1 MKYYTSHS
9 PWKLIKMWK
18 KWMFVKASE
27 MESTFFL
34 KRRKGAK
41 SLVLNISL
49 ADLSKRQ
56 YSFEILQISFTGKN
70 WMFQKKFAIRS
81 ANLFFEM
88 KERVKVFCVEMLMFW
103 YITRRS
109 VFIWNNAHL
118 ISCEDYLSSSKKWM
132 FLKTCAME
140 NTKFSLEWRS
150 IVRCFL

>member
-1 MKYYTSHS
+1 
-9 PWKLIKMWK
+9 MWK

-27 MESTFFL
+27 MVSAFFL

-56 YSFEILQISFTGKN
+56 YSFEILQISFTGKSC
-70 WMFQKKFAIRS
+70 MFRKKFAIRS

-103 YITRRS
+103 YITRSRRS
-109 VFIWNNAHL
+109 VFI
-118 ISCEDYLSSSKKWM
+118 
-132 FLKTCAME
+132 
-140 NTKFSLEWRS
+140 
-150 IVRCFL
+150 